1 MSQRGVQGV
10 AQVVL
15 ARREQLVLLWPL
27 ERILCMTVLKYAA
40 QVRSP
45 AGYWEELA
53 DCEAAEEER
62 ALATTLVDQTTCREF
77 DLARYK
83 DEYAEKLTQ
92 VIDAAVH
99 GKELVAAPSDEPRQ
113 VLNLLDAL
121 KASVA
126 QGDSPAENG
135 GAHNALAKQLA
146 RPRSGRTAAVKN
158 GTAATQKTIKKP
170 ASRRRRKKSA

>member
-1 MSQRGVQGV
+1 MQGV

-27 ERILCMTVLKYAA
+27 ERIICMTVLKYAA

-45 AGYWEELA
+45 ADYARELT

-62 ALATTLVDQTTCREF
+62 ALAATLVDQTTRREL

-92 VIDAAVH
+92 LIDAAVH

-126 QGDSPAENG
+126 QGASPDKNG
-135 GAHNALAKQLA
+135 TAHDALARQLA
-146 RPRSGRTAAVKN
+146 RPRSGRRIAAKN
-158 GTAATQKTIKKP
+158 GKVATQKTIKKP
-170 ASRRRRKKSA
+170 ASRRRKKSA

>member
-1 MSQRGVQGV
+1 MRSKG
-10 AQVVL
+10 AVL

-45 AGYWEELA
+45 ADYTRELT
-53 DCEAAEEER
+53 DCEAAGEER
-62 ALATTLVDQTTCREF
+62 TLAMTLVDQTTRREF
-77 DLARYK
+77 DLACYK

-126 QGDSPAENG
+126 QGASPPENG
-135 GAHNALAKQLA
+135 ATHDALAAQLA
-146 RPRSGRTAAVKN
+146 HRRSGRTLAAKN
-158 GTAATQKTIKKP
+158 GKAATQKTIKKP
-170 ASRRRRKKSA
+170 TSRRRCKKTA